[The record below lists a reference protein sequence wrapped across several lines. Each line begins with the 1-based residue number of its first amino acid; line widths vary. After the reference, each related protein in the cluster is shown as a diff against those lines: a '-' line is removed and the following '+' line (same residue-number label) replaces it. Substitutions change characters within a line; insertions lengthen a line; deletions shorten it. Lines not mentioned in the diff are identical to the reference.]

1 VKQILLSK
9 SYSILGFK
17 IRNIMYFMEI
27 IVVIYL
33 NLDNP
38 S

>member
-1 VKQILLSK
+1 VERILLSR
-9 SYSILGFK
+9 SYFVLGFK
-17 IRNIMYFMEI
+17 NKKHMYFMEI